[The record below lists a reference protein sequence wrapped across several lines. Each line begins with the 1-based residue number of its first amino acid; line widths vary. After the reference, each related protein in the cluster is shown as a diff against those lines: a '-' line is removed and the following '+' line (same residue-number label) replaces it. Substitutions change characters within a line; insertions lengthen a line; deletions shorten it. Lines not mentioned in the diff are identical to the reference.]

1 MTIEELKSKK
11 LDELFEL
18 HNEMVEDYGWDNFI
32 WSSQEWSEYCNA
44 VGENYLICILT
55 SRIKNF
61 NATDKFKFMD
71 KDGAY
76 QSFNSKEDANCP
88 FNYEELL
95 EYLNNKNN

>member
-18 HNEMVEDYGWDNFI
+18 HNEMVEDYGWNNFI
-32 WSSQEWSEYCNA
+32 WSSQEWLEYCNV
-44 VGENYLICILT
+44 VGEGYFICMLT

-61 NATDKFKFMD
+61 NATDKFKFRG
-71 KDGAY
+71 KDGVY

-95 EYLNNKNN
+95 EYINNKNI